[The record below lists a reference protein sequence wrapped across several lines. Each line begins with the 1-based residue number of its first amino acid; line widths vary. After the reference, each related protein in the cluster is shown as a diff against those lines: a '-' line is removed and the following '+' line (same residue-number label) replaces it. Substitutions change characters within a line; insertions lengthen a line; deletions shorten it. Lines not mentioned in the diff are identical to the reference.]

1 MVALVVTGLV
11 LVALPLLVAVVGGAV
26 YLDRLAARGEQ
37 LVRDSV
43 ALAREGQALRG
54 KLAQMERN
62 ARQYRIVG
70 RESLVEL
77 YTERHDALVESLAA
91 LDRGALALDAEA
103 DRRQLRRAA
112 RDVLAVMQE
121 VDADSSRL
129 AAALERFRPMR
140 GFAEAVTRATDT
152 AIREELAA
160 LERASARA
168 REFLFWQAVAAVP
181 LTVALVGLFSWLIL
195 RPIGHLGGAIRGL
208 GEIKPA
214 RPIAVGGPPEIR
226 SLGEEL
232 ERLRIRL
239 ERSEADKARFLRHMS
254 HELKTPLASIR
265 EGTEL
270 IADGSLADDA
280 SAYREVVTILRDA
293 GVELQQLIENLLV
306 LSARDRAGAIE
317 TIDLAAVFDGA
328 LERHRLAITRQ
339 GLHIERAVDAVQFP
353 GLRLLI
359 QSALSNLIAN
369 AIRFSPAGATL
380 YLRGRDHGA
389 GIVTEVGDEGPGI
402 PVSERP
408 HVFEP
413 FAQGSQQRAKAAS
426 RGTGVGLSVV
436 RDCARAHHGH
446 VEILDGELPGAHIR
460 MVLYPARRAIEQEAS

>member
-54 KLAQMERN
+54 QLAQMERN
-62 ARQYRIVG
+62 ARQFRIVG

-77 YTERHDALVESLAA
+77 YAERHDAFLESLAA
-91 LDRGALALDAEA
+91 LDRGALALDAQQ

-112 RDVLAVMQE
+112 NDVRAVMKNS
-121 VDADSSRL
+121 DADSPRL
-129 AAALERFRPMR
+129 AAALERFGPMR
-140 GFAEAVTRATDT
+140 GFAEAVTRATDA

-195 RPIGHLGGAIRGL
+195 RPIGHLARAIRGL

-226 SLGEEL
+226 ALGEEL

-306 LSARDRAGAIE
+306 LSARDRAGAVE
-317 TIDLAAVFDGA
+317 NVDLAAIFDEA

-339 GLHIERAVDAVQFP
+339 GLHVDRAIDAVQFQ

-369 AIRFSPAGATL
+369 AVRFSPAGGTL
-380 YLRGRDHGA
+380 YLRGRHHGA
-389 GIVTEVGDEGPGI
+389 AIVTEVGDEGPGI
-402 PVSERP
+402 PVSDRP

-413 FAQGSQQRAKAAS
+413 FAQGSQQRPIGAS

-436 RDCARAHHGH
+436 RDCARAHNGH
-446 VEILDGELPGAHIR
+446 VEILDDELSGAHIR
-460 MVLYPARRAIEQEAS
+460 MVLYPARRAIEQGAS

>member
-129 AAALERFRPMR
+129 ATALKRFRPMR

-226 SLGEEL
+226 
-232 ERLRIRL
+232 
-239 ERSEADKARFLRHMS
+239 
-254 HELKTPLASIR
+254 
-265 EGTEL
+265 
-270 IADGSLADDA
+270 
-280 SAYREVVTILRDA
+280 
-293 GVELQQLIENLLV
+293 
-306 LSARDRAGAIE
+306 
-317 TIDLAAVFDGA
+317 
-328 LERHRLAITRQ
+328 
-339 GLHIERAVDAVQFP
+339 
-353 GLRLLI
+353 
-359 QSALSNLIAN
+359 
-369 AIRFSPAGATL
+369 
-380 YLRGRDHGA
+380 
-389 GIVTEVGDEGPGI
+389 
-402 PVSERP
+402 
-408 HVFEP
+408 
-413 FAQGSQQRAKAAS
+413 
-426 RGTGVGLSVV
+426 
-436 RDCARAHHGH
+436 
-446 VEILDGELPGAHIR
+446 
-460 MVLYPARRAIEQEAS
+460 